1 MEAMLDKMATFVRI
15 ADTGSIS
22 RAARSLGLSVGMASR
37 HLQWLENDLSVQL
50 MRRTTRHVDLT
61 EAGRAFLE
69 RARLLLADLEDA
81 KQVVRAGDGVA
92 GRLVLSVPACL
103 GTGKIVPLLP
113 KFLEQHPRL
122 RLDLRFEDRVTDLL
136 ADGIDVAIRADVR
149 MPDSTFIVS
158 RKLVSYERILCGSPA
173 FLRRHDHVSAV
184 ADLARLPCIVHGT
197 PPETTW
203 TFETSSGPQSV
214 VVDERVR
221 TDNILSIR
229 ALAVAGVGIGWLP
242 KWLAL
247 EEFRAR
253 RLKHV
258 LPDAAVLSPMI
269 IYGLT
274 HKQMRGGAAIR
285 AVLDFLAQ
293 RLPARLSFPAVQR
306 Q

>member
-1 MEAMLDKMATFVRI
+1 
-15 ADTGSIS
+15 
-22 RAARSLGLSVGMASR
+22 MASR

-50 MRRTTRHVDLT
+50 MRRSTRHIDLT
-61 EAGRAFLE
+61 DAGRAFLE

-81 KQVVRAGDGVA
+81 REVVRPGHGVA

-103 GTGKIVPLLP
+103 GIGKIVPLLP

-136 ADGIDVAIRADVR
+136 ADGVDVAIRADVR
-149 MPDSTFIVS
+149 LPDSTFIVA
-158 RKLVSYERILCGSPA
+158 RKIVMYERILCGSPA
-173 FLRRHDHVSAV
+173 FLRRHGRVSSV
-184 ADLARLPCIVHGT
+184 ADLAQLPCIVHGT
-197 PPETTW
+197 PPETAW
-203 TFETSSGPQSV
+203 TFATPSGPQSV

-221 TDNILSIR
+221 TDNILSTR

-242 KWLAL
+242 KWLAF
-247 EEFRAR
+247 EEFRER
-253 RLKHV
+253 RLKQV
-258 LPDAAVLSPMI
+258 LPDTAVLSPMI

-293 RLPARLSFPAVQR
+293 KLPGRLSSPAA
-306 Q
+306 